1 MAKNTVIVSILGD
14 TRDLQ
19 SKLGGATGSLS
30 KWGAAAAA
38 AAAVTAAA
46 IGAGVAKSVKSASE
60 LQQNLGA
67 MDSVFKGN
75 AAQMQQWASGAAGAV
90 GLAKSEYAGLATVLG
105 SQLRNMGVESAAL
118 AGKTNELIGLG
129 ADLSA
134 QFGGSTSDAVSALSS
149 LLRGERDPIERYGVS
164 INEAAV
170 QAKMAEMGLTG
181 LTGEAEKNA
190 KLQAT
195 LALLYQQTA
204 DAQGAFARES
214 TTLAGAQQRLAAGA
228 ENLFATFG
236 TALLPAFTAVT
247 AAAGVLLN
255 KLQGSDWF
263 AGVTASITGASNAF
277 ADFVFGLLNGT
288 ATLDFG
294 ALFAGLLPAV
304 ISGVQA
310 AAGWIA
316 GGGLN
321 SLVAGLTAGRGA
333 MLDGAVQLFTALAQA
348 LPMIL
353 PALLTAVLG
362 FVTQLVAQLATF
374 VPQLL
379 NAGVQMFTQLI
390 TALVT
395 VIPSIL
401 TTLVTLL
408 PGLLTTLLGMI
419 PVILGA
425 AVQVFTQL
433 VAAIPVIIPPLIEA
447 VVGLLP
453 QLVASIVS
461 MLPGI
466 LQGAIELFTALVQAL
481 PIILPTLLM
490 GILNLLPSILSS
502 VISMIPALINGAVQ
516 LFTGI
521 VQALPKIIPQ
531 LISALIGLAPTMI
544 STLIGLVPQLI
555 RAGVDLIGGLVKGLM
570 QAAGSVGSALLEIA
584 QNAVGDF
591 LSFLGIHSPS
601 RLFMGFGK
609 NTVQGLVLGLTRN
622 AGLVDGAMGAL
633 SSRVGDGFSP
643 VLTTP
648 EIDSAF
654 NSYSAA
660 RSSSAGAAPVYQIS
674 LSTLNATAETGR
686 VIVEAIRDYEDAGGR
701 L

>member
-38 AAAVTAAA
+38 AAAVAAAA
-46 IGAGVAKSVKSASE
+46 ITAGVVKSVKSASE
-60 LQQNLGA
+60 LEQNMGA
-67 MDSVFKGN
+67 LQSVFKGN
-75 AAQMQQWASGAAGAV
+75 AAQMESWASSAAGSV

-105 SQLRNMGVESAAL
+105 SQLRNMGVESEAL

-134 QFGGSTSDAVSALSS
+134 QFGGSTADAVSALSS

-170 QAKMAEMGLTG
+170 KAKMAEMGLSG

-214 TTLAGAQQRLAAGA
+214 TTLAGAQQRLAAGT
-228 ENLFATFG
+228 ENLLATFG

-247 AAAGVLLN
+247 AAAGALIN
-255 KLQGSDWF
+255 RLQGSDWF
-263 AGVTASITGASNAF
+263 AGLTASVTGASNAF
-277 ADFVFGLLNGT
+277 ADFIFGVLNGT
-288 ATLDFG
+288 SSLDFG

-304 ISGVQA
+304 IAGVQNA
-310 AAGWIA
+310 AAWVA

-321 SLVAGLTAGRGA
+321 TLLGALTAGRGA
-333 MLDGAVQLFTALAQA
+333 MLDGAVQLFAAIARAIPL
-348 LPMIL
+348 II
-353 PALLTAVLG
+353 PALFTAVAG
-362 FVTQLVAQLATF
+362 FITDLVAQLATF
-374 VPQLL
+374 VPLL
-379 NAGVQMFTQLI
+379 LQAGIQVFAQLI

-395 VIPSIL
+395 IAPSIVATLVSLLPQL
-401 TTLVTLL
+401 TTALL
-408 PGLLTTLLGMI
+408 AMVPAILL
-419 PVILGA
+419 A
-425 AVQVFTQL
+425 AVQLFTML
-433 VAAIPVIIPPLIEA
+433 VEAIPVIVPPLIA
-447 VVGLLP
+447 SVVALLP
-453 QLVASIVS
+453 QLVQSIVS

-466 LQGAIELFTALVQAL
+466 LDAAVQLFTALVESL
-481 PIILPTLLM
+481 PIILPTLLL
-490 GILNLLPSILSS
+490 GIVGLLPSIVSA
-502 VISMIPALINGAVQ
+502 VVSMIPSLISGAVR

-521 VQALPKIIPQ
+521 VEALPRILPQ
-531 LISALIGLAPTMI
+531 LIGALIGLAPVMI
-544 STLIGLVPQLI
+544 STLIGLIPQLI
-555 RAGVDLIGGLVKGLM
+555 GAGVDLIGGLVKGLL
-570 QAAGSVGSALLEIA
+570 QAAGSVGRVLLQIA
-584 QNAVGDF
+584 QDAVGNF

-601 RLFMGFGK
+601 RLFMGYGK
-609 NTVQGLVLGLTRN
+609 NTVQGLVQGLTKN
-622 AGLVDGAMGAL
+622 AGLVDGAMDEL
-633 SSRVGDGFSP
+633 SERVGNGFSAT
-643 VLTTP
+643 LTAP

-654 NSYSAA
+654 NGYSAA
-660 RSSSAGAAPVYQIS
+660 RTPSAAPVYKIEV
-674 LSTLNATAETGR
+674 STLNATAETGR